1 MQTILLVEDNEL
13 NQDMLRRWLQHWG
26 FQVLVADDGVAG
38 LTLARTA
45 HPDLIVMDINLP
57 VMDGLEATTRLKA
70 APSTRGIPIL
80 VLTAHASIDDRRRSE
95 AAGADEYETKP
106 VDFARLRQKILALL
120 AARVAP
126 DADCIQDVESS
137 GTNRGLNPG

>member
-26 FQVLVADDGVAG
+26 FQVLVANDGAEG

-106 VDFARLRQKILALL
+106 VNFARLRQKILTLL
-120 AARVAP
+120 APQAAP
-126 DADCIQDVESS
+126 A
-137 GTNRGLNPG
+137 P

>member
-26 FQVLVADDGVAG
+26 FQVLLANDGAEG

-57 VMDGLEATTRLKA
+57 IVDGLEATTRLKA
-70 APSTRGIPIL
+70 ARSTRGIPIL

-106 VDFARLRQKILALL
+106 VNFARLREKILALL
-120 AARVAP
+120 AAKAP
-126 DADCIQDVESS
+126 S
-137 GTNRGLNPG
+137 TP

>member
-26 FQVLVADDGVAG
+26 FQVLLANDGAQG
-38 LTLARTA
+38 ITLAHTA

-57 VMDGLEATTRLKA
+57 MVDGLEATTRLKA
-70 APSTRGIPIL
+70 ARSTHAIPIL
-80 VLTAHASIDDRRRSE
+80 VLTAHATLDDRRRSV

-106 VDFARLRQKILALL
+106 VNFARLREKIIALL
-120 AARVAP
+120 ATQAP
-126 DADCIQDVESS
+126 FSA
-137 GTNRGLNPG
+137 